1 VTMLIGNGYL
11 PGHAEF
17 AVDVLRRVPA
27 VRRLF
32 EERVAGH

>member
-1 VTMLIGNGYL
+1 V

-17 AVDVLRRVPA
+17 AVGLLRGVPA

-32 EERVAGH
+32 EARVAGH

>member
-17 AVDVLRRVPA
+17 AVDLLRRDPA
-27 VRRLF
+27 IRRLF
-32 EERVAGH
+32 EARVAGH